1 MRDLVPLSAFLS
13 VIIGFVTRFSAFGSP
28 GVIATV
34 CQISREMDVACF
46 LYHIICIGGTF
57 KIDQNTLDDLIQSL
71 CCCSE
76 LPLTSSYL
84 VCPFPPPPLKKNQP
98 FNRGVRFKNGVAQC
112 TSTVTN
118 ISSCQGNAISRRGI
132 VQLGCSFGFIF
143 LCFLYK
149 KPVLMLIVAGENPRP
164 LALSDIP
171 AMYCLK
177 T

>member
-1 MRDLVPLSAFLS
+1 M
-13 VIIGFVTRFSAFGSP
+13 
-28 GVIATV
+28 
-34 CQISREMDVACF
+34 ACF
-46 LYHIICIGGTF
+46 LYHIICTGGTF

-71 CCCSE
+71 CCCSDP
-76 LPLTSSYL
+76 PLTSSSL
-84 VCPFPPPPLKKNQP
+84 VCPLPPPPSKNQP

-112 TSTVTN
+112 TSAVAN

-143 LCFLYK
+143 RCFLHK